1 MYSQVIKNFIKQ
13 ELLPQGY
20 LADAEKYFI
29 PLVHLI
35 INGTIESKTT
45 PIIGVSGVQGT
56 GKTSLSELL
65 ENILKIE
72 GFNIVRFSI
81 DDFYLTKMDRQNLA
95 KTMHPLLKTRGIPG
109 THDTHLLSAILNEL
123 INPTSKSS
131 IKLPRFNKALDDRF
145 PENKWMTV
153 NFPIDLIILEGW
165 FIGATPMAVES
176 LHMPINELEASED
189 KDGRWRRFMAK
200 QLEEKYQNIFDQI
213 NLLILLEAPSFE
225 QVFNWRN
232 IQEKK
237 LRTRE
242 RNASGVMSEKQ
253 LMRFIQHYERLS
265 RHCLEILPR
274 KADVVYTLNK
284 KHRIISCFG
293 LD

>member
-1 MYSQVIKNFIKQ
+1 
-13 ELLPQGY
+13 
-20 LADAEKYFI
+20 
-29 PLVHLI
+29 
-35 INGTIESKTT
+35 
-45 PIIGVSGVQGT
+45 
-56 GKTSLSELL
+56 
-65 ENILKIE
+65 
-72 GFNIVRFSI
+72 
-81 DDFYLTKMDRQNLA
+81 
-95 KTMHPLLKTRGIPG
+95 
-109 THDTHLLSAILNEL
+109 
-123 INPTSKSS
+123 
-131 IKLPRFNKALDDRF
+131 
-145 PENKWMTV
+145 
-153 NFPIDLIILEGW
+153 
-165 FIGATPMAVES
+165 
-176 LHMPINELEASED
+176 
-189 KDGRWRRFMAK
+189 MAK
-200 QLEEKYQNIFDQI
+200 QLEGKYQNIFDQI

>member
-1 MYSQVIKNFIKQ
+1 MYSQIIKNFIKQ

-20 LADAEKYFI
+20 LVDAEKYFT

-45 PIIGVSGVQGT
+45 PIIGVSGTQGT
-56 GKTSLSELL
+56 GKTSLSKLL

-72 GFNIVRFSI
+72 GFKVARFSI

-95 KTMHPLLKTRGIPG
+95 ETVHPLLKTRGVPG

-123 INPTSKSS
+123 NNPTSKSS
-131 IKLPRFNKALDDRF
+131 IEVPRFSKALDDRF
-145 PENKWMTV
+145 PEHKWKTV

-165 FIGATPMAVES
+165 FVGATPIAVES
-176 LHMPINELEASED
+176 LDKPINELEASED
-189 KDGRWRRFMAK
+189 KDGRWRSFMAK
-200 QLEEKYQNIFDQI
+200 QLEGKYQNIFDQI

-225 QVFNWRN
+225 QVFDWRN
-232 IQEKK
+232 LQEKK
-237 LRTRE
+237 LRKKE
-242 RNASGVMSEKQ
+242 LNASGVMSEKQ

-284 KHRIISCFG
+284 THRIISCLG